1 MNGFGDEEMALEWM
15 QHVDCV
21 NIFPTLPVYLRQCH
35 KRWERNN
42 RIQDAVKKM
51 RSEAEILEE
60 LNKKQ
65 IPEALAQDDAD
76 DDGDNI
82 IMMDDDDDDG
92 DNGGGSAAG
101 DGVNSVVNMLPRL
114 L

>member
-1 MNGFGDEEMALEWM
+1 MNSNPQFVICFYSFTARLLIVLFYIINSIPCRGVQTGLTA
-15 QHVDCV
+15 HGGR
-21 NIFPTLPVYLRQCH
+21 P
-35 KRWERNN
+35 
-42 RIQDAVKKM
+42 VKK
-51 RSEAEILEE
+51 
-60 LNKKQ
+60 KKQ
-65 IPEALAQDDAD
+65 IPDVLAQDDAD

-82 IMMDDDDDDG
+82 IMMNDDDD